1 MTTRDELRQMGAAM
15 REGIGFVPHPANG
28 PPAEDLAPGFDRFTT
43 EAAFGGLWARPG
55 LGLQE
60 RMIATLAAL
69 SARQYLPQF
78 RDYVGSALTVG
89 LAPRAIQ
96 EISIQAGLYAGFPS
110 AENALRVAQE
120 VFDARGIDLP
130 DVDLPEGDPADL
142 EAMGREVLS
151 ALHGARGQ
159 QGYAS
164 PDNPTTGALYQM
176 AIQYGYGE
184 LWNRPGLDRRERMI
198 VALAAFTALDYHA
211 QFGKFVQ
218 SAINIGLTRAEAVEV
233 IMQTAPYSGFPR
245 ALNALAIADEML
257 D

>member
-1 MTTRDELRQMGAAM
+1 MTARDDLQAKGAAM
-15 REGIGFVPHPANG
+15 RQEIGFAPHPSNG

-43 EAAFGGLWARPG
+43 EAAFGGQWARPG
-55 LGLQE
+55 LGLPE

-69 SARQYLPQF
+69 SACQYLPQF

-89 LAPRAIQ
+89 LTPRAIQ
-96 EISIQAGLYAGFPS
+96 EISIQVGLYAGFPS
-110 AENALRVAQE
+110 AENAMRVAQE
-120 VFDARGIDLP
+120 VFDERGVDLP
-130 DVDLPEGDPADL
+130 DIELPTGDLADL
-142 EAMGREVLS
+142 EAMGREVLT

-159 QGYAS
+159 AGYAS
-164 PDNPTTGALYQM
+164 PDHATTGALYQS
-176 AIQYGYGE
+176 AIRYGYGE

-198 VALAAFTALDYHA
+198 VALAAFTALDYHS

-218 SAINIGLTRAEAVEV
+218 SAINIGMTKVEAVEV

-245 ALNALAIADEML
+245 ALNALVIADEVL